1 MFPRQIRVITIAGVL
16 LLTGPVQGQDQGAAG
31 DPPRPPQ
38 RKQQPPPPEPVLLDE
53 IVARV
58 NDQIITRRDLDHELY
73 VVQSDV
79 RQRIQDPERAMR
91 IWQTQKRQVLREMI
105 DTRLLLQRAEELGVA
120 PNVDDEVSAQIEN
133 MRKESGIPSLE
144 AMDQAMRR
152 QGLSLG
158 QMRARLRQKYIQE
171 RLLGAMVYSRIT
183 LLTPEIQ
190 EFYDQNRERYT
201 EPEEV
206 ELAEILFLTEGKE
219 KDQVHSKAQ
228 GVVDRLKAGGSF
240 EELAKEHSEGPTA
253 SRGGSIGSFKRGSMQ
268 QVQEAA
274 VTKLKEGE
282 YSDLIEADYGFQVLK
297 LLKRKPARQL
307 DLEEVRRHIQEQ
319 LYFKKAQP
327 QLKKYVEDLREESYI
342 YVDPSY
348 QKEYDVEKLGLTSIE
363 L

>member
-1 MFPRQIRVITIAGVL
+1 MFPRQIRVIAISGGL
-16 LLTGPVQGQDQGAAG
+16 LLCGTLHGQDQGVAG

-38 RKQQPPPPEPVLLDE
+38 RKQQAPPPEPVLLDE

-58 NDQIITRRDLDHELY
+58 NDQIITRRDLDHELF
-73 VVQSDV
+73 VVQSEV
-79 RQRIQDPERAMR
+79 RRRIQDREQAMR
-91 IWQTQKRQVLREMI
+91 FWQTQKRTVLREMI
-105 DTRLLLQRAEELGVA
+105 DTRLLLQKAEELGVA

-152 QGLSLG
+152 QGMSIAQL
-158 QMRARLRQKYIQE
+158 REKLRQRAIQE
-171 RLLGAMVYSRIT
+171 RLLGAMVYSRIA

-190 EFYDQNRERYT
+190 EYYDQNREQFT

-219 KDQVHSKAQ
+219 KDQVQSQAQ
-228 GVVDRLKAGGSF
+228 GVLDRLKAGGSF

-268 QVQEAA
+268 EVQEAA

-282 YSDLIEADYGFQVLK
+282 HSGLIEADYGFQVLK
-297 LLKRKPARQL
+297 LLKRKPARQME
-307 DLEEVRRHIQEQ
+307 LEEVRRYIQER
-319 LYFKKAQP
+319 LYAKKAEP
-327 QLKKYVEDLREESYI
+327 QLKKYVDGLREESYI

-348 QKEYDVEKLGLTSIE
+348 HTEFDVEEMGLTSIE
-363 L
+363 F

>member
-38 RKQQPPPPEPVLLDE
+38 RKQQAPPPEPVLLDE

-171 RLLGAMVYSRIT
+171 RLLRAMVYSRIT

-219 KDQVHSKAQ
+219 KDQVHSQAQ

-240 EELAKEHSEGPTA
+240 EELSKEHSEGPTA

>member
-1 MFPRQIRVITIAGVL
+1 MFPRQIRVFTVTAFL
-16 LLTGPVQGQDQGAAG
+16 LLCGPLRGQDQAVTG

-38 RKQQPPPPEPVLLDE
+38 RKEQAPPPEPVLLDE

-73 VVQSDV
+73 VIQSEV
-79 RQRIQDPERAMR
+79 RSRIQDREQAMR
-91 IWQTQKRQVLREMI
+91 FWQTQKRTVLREMI
-105 DTRLLLQRAEELGVA
+105 DTRLLLQKAEELGVA
-120 PNVDDEVSAQIEN
+120 PNVDDDVSAQIET

-152 QGLSLG
+152 QGLSLA
-158 QMRARLRQKYIQE
+158 QMREKLRQRAIQE
-171 RLLGAMVYSRIT
+171 RLLGIMVYSRIT

-190 EFYDQNRERYT
+190 EFYDQNREQYT

-206 ELAEILFLTEGKE
+206 ELSEILFLTEGKE
-219 KDQVHSKAQ
+219 KDQVRARAEE
-228 GVVDRLKAGGSF
+228 VLDRLKAGDSF

-268 QVQEAA
+268 EVQETA
-274 VTKLKEGE
+274 VNKLKDGE
-282 YSDLIEADYGFQVLK
+282 YGGLIEADYGFQILK

-307 DLEEVRRHIQEQ
+307 DLETVRPHIQQQ
-319 LYFKKAQP
+319 LYMKKAAP
-327 QLKKYVEDLREESYI
+327 QLKKYVEGLREESFI

-348 QKEYDVEKLGLTSIE
+348 QKEFDVEEMGLTSIE
-363 L
+363 F

>member
-1 MFPRQIRVITIAGVL
+1 MFPQRIRVITVAGVL
-16 LLTGPVQGQDQGAAG
+16 LLCGPLHGQDQGVAG

-38 RKQQPPPPEPVLLDE
+38 RKQQAPPPEPVLLDE

-73 VVQSDV
+73 VVQSEV
-79 RQRIQDPERAMR
+79 RRQIQDRERAMR
-91 IWQTQKRQVLREMI
+91 FWQTQKRAVLREMI
-105 DTRLLLQRAEELGVA
+105 DTRLLLQKAEELGVA

-152 QGLSLG
+152 QGMSIAQL
-158 QMRARLRQKYIQE
+158 REKLRQRAIQE
-171 RLLGAMVYSRIT
+171 RLLGIMVYSRIT

-190 EFYDQNRERYT
+190 EFYDQNREQYV

-219 KDQVHSKAQ
+219 KEQVRSKAQ
-228 GVVDRLKAGGSF
+228 GVLDRLKADGSF
-240 EELAKEHSEGPTA
+240 EELAKEFSEGPTA
-253 SRGGSIGSFKRGSMQ
+253 SRGGSIGTFRRGSMQ

-274 VTKLKEGE
+274 VAKLKEGE
-282 YSDLIEADYGFQVLK
+282 HSGLIEADYGFQILK

-307 DLEEVRRHIQEQ
+307 DLDTVRRHIQEQ
-319 LYFKKAQP
+319 LYRKKAAP
-327 QLKKYVEDLREESYI
+327 QLKKYVETLREESFI

-348 QKEYDVEKLGLTSIE
+348 QKEFDVEEMGLTTIE
-363 L
+363 F